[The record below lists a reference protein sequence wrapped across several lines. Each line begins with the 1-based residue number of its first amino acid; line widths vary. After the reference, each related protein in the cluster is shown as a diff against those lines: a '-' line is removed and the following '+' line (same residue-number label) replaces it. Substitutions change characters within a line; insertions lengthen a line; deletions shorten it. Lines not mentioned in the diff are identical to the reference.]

1 MKAGRTHMCDMY
13 QMTQFVSP
21 SPSSFFEESIKVV
34 FKHLTQPGASKC
46 NIISCLMSLWVSR
59 LPAEHRNTAW
69 ITAHLVPTEM
79 FSFFFSSFSPM
90 QMKGK
95 SNFQSQNKVAHWGI
109 NLTELSWVIR
119 SVIGSDSAII
129 SLTVC
134 LNKHINTLASVNGAG
149 IPPGGV
155 CSDVICANVELI
167 L

>member
-1 MKAGRTHMCDMY
+1 MQHYLM
-13 QMTQFVSP
+13 S
-21 SPSSFFEESIKVV
+21 
-34 FKHLTQPGASKC
+34 
-46 NIISCLMSLWVSR
+46 LMSLWVSR

-79 FSFFFSSFSPM
+79 FSFFFPSFSPM

-95 SNFQSQNKVAHWGI
+95 WNFQSQNKVAHWGI

-134 LNKHINTLASVNGAG
+134 LNKHIKTLASVSGAG
-149 IPPGGV
+149 IPPGDV

-167 L
+167 LLIFQIERHNKNFVVITRQFNSDVE